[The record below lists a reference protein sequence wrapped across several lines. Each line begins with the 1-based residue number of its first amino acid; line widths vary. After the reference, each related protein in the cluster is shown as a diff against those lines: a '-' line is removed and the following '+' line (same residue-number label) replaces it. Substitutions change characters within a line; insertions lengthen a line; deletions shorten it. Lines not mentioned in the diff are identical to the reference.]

1 MASRRF
7 RPLLPFFSLFLLLTA
22 CGKQQV
28 LQGLFSQPRTPHEA
42 YARQLHQAGL
52 DRTALG
58 RDWLAAADQALRDSL
73 TVALPFE
80 ETGIFRADHPTAA
93 AYRYAVCD
101 GETIRITLT
110 LGPGTDARVFLD
122 AFELRPNPA
131 APAPVASADTTSLSF
146 SYEAQD
152 NARHLLRVQPELLRE
167 GRYALRIQRTP
178 SLGFPVRGK
187 TEAAIGSV
195 WGDTRDAGARR
206 HEGVDIFAAR
216 GTPAVA
222 AADGLITRT
231 GTSPLGGNVVWLN
244 DAAHGQHLYYAHLD
258 QQLVVPGQRVRVGDT
273 LGLVGN
279 TGNARTT
286 APHLHFGIYRA
297 GRGAIDPLPFVRRPD
312 PAPPTPRTDPARLGE
327 WVRVQA
333 KSETLR
339 RGPTSQAAEVVPL
352 NRHTPLLVLGA
363 QADWY
368 RVRRPDGRLGYVPA
382 RAVGPAAAPLRREA
396 LLAPADLFAA
406 PQPSAP
412 ALDALPARTRVSVL
426 GEFAGYRL
434 VRGPAGQVGWLAP
447 VVKS

>member
-1 MASRRF
+1 MALRRF
-7 RPLLPFFSLFLLLTA
+7 RPLLPFLFLLLLLTA

-28 LQGLFSQPRTPHEA
+28 LQGLFSQPRTPHDA

-52 DRTALG
+52 DQTALG
-58 RDWLAAADQALRDSL
+58 RDWLAAAAQALRDSL

-80 ETGIFRADHPTAA
+80 ETGIFRADKATAA
-93 AYRYAVCD
+93 AYRYAVRN
-101 GETIRITLT
+101 GETIRVTLT
-110 LGPGTDARVFLD
+110 LGPGTDAKVFLD
-122 AFELRPNPA
+122 AFELRPDQL
-131 APAPVASADTTSLSF
+131 APVASADTTSLSF

-152 NARHLLRVQPELLRE
+152 NARHLLRVQPELLRD
-167 GRYALRIQRTP
+167 GRYSLRIQRTP

-195 WGDTRDAGARR
+195 WGDARDAGARR

-216 GTPAVA
+216 GTPVVA

-231 GTSPLGGNVVWLN
+231 GTSPLGGNVVWLA

-258 QQLVVPGQRVRVGDT
+258 KQLVAPGQRVRVGDT

-286 APHLHFGIYRA
+286 SPHLHFGIYRA

-312 PAPPTPRTDPARLGE
+312 APPPAPRPGPARLGE

-339 RGPTSQAAEVVPL
+339 RGPTAQAAIVTAL
-352 NRHTPLLVLGA
+352 ARHTPLLVLGA

-382 RAVGPAAAPLRREA
+382 RAVTPAAAPLRREA

-406 PQPSAP
+406 PQPGAP
-412 ALDALPARTRVSVL
+412 ALDALPARVRVDVL

-434 VRGPAGQVGWLAP
+434 VRGPAGALGWLLP
-447 VVKS
+447 GVKS